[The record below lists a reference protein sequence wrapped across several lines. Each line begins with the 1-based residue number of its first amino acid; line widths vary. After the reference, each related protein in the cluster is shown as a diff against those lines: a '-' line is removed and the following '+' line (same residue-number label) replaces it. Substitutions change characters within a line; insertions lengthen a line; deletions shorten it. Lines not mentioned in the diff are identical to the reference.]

1 MDEILFQLH
10 PRQNAYCS
18 SANLGVLLIE
28 FLELYGRKFNYVKT
42 GIRVKDGGTYISKE
56 EVKYIY
62 MIVPYIKIAHLIK
75 WYIKQVLY
83 LFLKNNIFYMKY

>member
-1 MDEILFQLH
+1 MH

-18 SANLGVLLIE
+18 NANLGVLLIE

-56 EVKYIY
+56 EVMYIDD
-62 MIVPYIKIAHLIK
+62 VSTPIAILHINK
-75 WYIKQVLY
+75 K
-83 LFLKNNIFYMKY
+83 